1 MQIKLRRDELIQDIR
16 ELTNLLENAHPDPY
30 SKGGGKV
37 AYHRR
42 LQKMIMAIPLD
53 GMEKQEFFL
62 HLQQFIAKVG
72 DGHTGLIR
80 AESSLDKHNP
90 GGLPLYFEPIEER
103 LVVKAVTNEKYL
115 PLIGS
120 ILMSVEGIPFEELI
134 KRQEKLVGFENIY
147 QLLSFLGKTGFLFYR
162 DYLKHLIPEWKNEAQ
177 IHLVLRNLDG
187 EDEAY
192 LLPPAEKV
200 TFPLMELKTKINLPE
215 TGNRSFSYHFI
226 GPKENVALLSI
237 ENMMTYREAFEYWDA
252 TGSTTF
258 EKLGRRVY
266 KIHNNDEPPED
277 YKKVISGIPSV
288 TETFVSLIREMKHR
302 ESRILIVDLRNNS
315 GGNSCMI
322 QILLYFL
329 VGFDRI
335 ISLLMENTEIR
346 KLSEHL
352 HQTSTKGIDVD
363 EISYRDF
370 VPVTITD
377 YDFSKDPSFH
387 PGNLKYAT
395 VAALTRTFKN
405 MPSFAREF
413 ESGEFEAHYLPK
425 TILVLCSSS
434 TFSSGFNL
442 MTDLYRLGALIV
454 GIPSG
459 QAGNSCGDN
468 RTYELTNSRLRVSFS
483 TKYFVAFPDDPE
495 MGSLLRPHYP
505 LTYEKLASFG
515 FDKHAILLYALEIA
529 EELEEYK

>member
-1 MQIKLRRDELIQDIR
+1 MQTRLRRDDLIQDVR

-30 SKGGGKV
+30 SKGGGKI

-42 LQKMIMAIPLD
+42 LQKLIMAIPLE
-53 GMEKQEFFL
+53 GMDEQEFSV
-62 HLQQFIAKVG
+62 HLQQFIATVG

-80 AESSLDKHNP
+80 AESSRDKQNP

-103 LVVKAVTNEKYL
+103 LVVKAVTSEKYL

-120 ILMSVEGIPFEELI
+120 ILTSVEGIPFEELVR
-134 KRQEKLVGFENIY
+134 RQERFAGFENIY
-147 QLLSFLGKTGFLFYR
+147 QLLGSLGKTGFLFYR
-162 DYLKHLIPEWKNEAQ
+162 DWLQQLIPEWKNEAQ
-177 IHLVLRNLDG
+177 IHVVLRNRDG
-187 EDEAY
+187 EEEAY

-200 TFPLMELKTKINLPE
+200 TFPLTELRTKIKLPE
-215 TGNRSFSYHFI
+215 TVNRSFSYHFI
-226 GPKENVALLSI
+226 GPKGNIALLSI

-266 KIHNNDEPPED
+266 KTHNNEEPPED
-277 YKKVISGIPSV
+277 YKKVINGIPSV
-288 TETFVSLIREMKHR
+288 TETFVSLVREMKHR
-302 ESRILIVDLRNNS
+302 KSRVLIVDLRNNS

-329 VGFDRI
+329 VGFERTVR
-335 ISLLMENTEIR
+335 LLMDNTEIR
-346 KLSEHL
+346 KMSKHL

-363 EISYRDF
+363 EVSYRDL

-387 PGNLKYAT
+387 LGNLKHAT
-395 VAALTRTFKN
+395 VADLTRTFKR

-425 TILVLCSSS
+425 RILVLCSSS

-442 MTDLYRLGALIV
+442 MTDLYRLGASIV

-483 TKYFVAFPDDPE
+483 TKYFAAFPTDPE

-505 LTYEKLASFG
+505 LTYEKFASYG

-529 EELEEYK
+529 EELEEHK